1 MLTRLLNLGFRKR
14 KDGTYACE
22 DIIVEI
28 RGDKLYVPHLQ
39 MEITIDELEA
49 LMLAD

>member
-1 MLTRLLNLGFRKR
+1 MLTRLLNLGFCK
-14 KDGTYACE
+14 KPNGTYACE

-28 RGDKLYVPHLQ
+28 HGDKIYVLQLQ
-39 MEITIDELEA
+39 MEITIDELEN

>member
-1 MLTRLLNLGFRKR
+1 MKTRLLNLGFWRR
-14 KDGTYACE
+14 PDGTYACE

-28 RGDKLYVPHLQ
+28 HGDKIYVPHLNV
-39 MEITIDELEA
+39 EVTIDELED

>member
-1 MLTRLLNLGFRKR
+1 MLTRLLNLGFRKI
-14 KDGTYACE
+14 KTNVYACE
-22 DIIVEI
+22 DIIVEV
-28 RGDKLYVPHLQ
+28 RDDKLYVPHLQ